1 MKAAVG
7 HRSIRSL
14 VWPNFAVSLWVF
26 VAWNLWRLL
35 PDLQAPPR
43 AWNDFSRSPYYQPY
57 LYHAWFAGIELFLWF
72 HFHRSRESGSRLW
85 AGLIG
90 AGIALHLYILL
101 FVAGTLGR
109 TLSRVTLAV
118 MLYTAVS
125 HLAYGIAG
133 SDR

>member
-1 MKAAVG
+1 MVVAAG
-7 HRSIRSL
+7 RRSARSFL
-14 VWPNFAVSLWVF
+14 WPNFAVSLCLF

-35 PDLQAPPR
+35 LDLRTPPR

-57 LYHAWFAGIELFLWF
+57 LYYAAMAGIQLFLWF
-72 HFHRSRESGSRLW
+72 ALHRSRERRSRLW
-85 AGLIG
+85 ASLIG
-90 AGIALHLYILL
+90 AGVAIHVSVLL

-125 HLAYGIAG
+125 HLAHGI
-133 SDR
+133 